1 MYDEGFK
8 SIANIDISKVVVDQM
23 TEKYRD
29 KTGLTC
35 ASQGP
40 HAPHARRRQ
49 RGCARASC
57 ARVGG
62 GGWVGVGLWVHN
74 HSLPRLPRFAFGHA
88 DTAVR
93 VFHERQGN
101 T

>member
-1 MYDEGFK
+1 MYDEGYK

-35 ASQGP
+35 TLLLGRDLRLKRLTQAS
-40 HAPHARRRQ
+40 
-49 RGCARASC
+49 
-57 ARVGG
+57 VG
-62 GGWVGVGLWVHN
+62 
-74 HSLPRLPRFAFGHA
+74 
-88 DTAVR
+88 
-93 VFHERQGN
+93 QGN